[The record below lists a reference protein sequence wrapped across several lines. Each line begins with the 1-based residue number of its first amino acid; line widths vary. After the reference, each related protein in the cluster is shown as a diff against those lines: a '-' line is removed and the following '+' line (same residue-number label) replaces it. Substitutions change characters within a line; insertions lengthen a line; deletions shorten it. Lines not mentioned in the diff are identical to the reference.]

1 MSFNSLFFLFLFMP
15 VSILFYYICTKRL
28 RDAPLVSMRL
38 VFYAWGSVEY
48 MALLLLSLVFNYI
61 TGIQVSKL
69 REQEKTAWARVSMIV
84 AVVAN
89 LLLLG
94 FFKYYGFLISN
105 INAITGLK
113 LSSPSLSA
121 PLGLSFYTFT
131 VLSYVLDIYNGK
143 AVALKN
149 PLTYGVYVTFFPKLI
164 SGPIVRYQD
173 MEAQLREP
181 KVAPAKMGAGMN
193 LFLVGLFKKVLI
205 ADNLAT
211 AFSAISAMTTMSVGT
226 AWLGMIFYSLELYFD
241 FSGYSDMAIG
251 LAKIF
256 GFDLE
261 KNFDYPYLS
270 SSISEFWRRWHISL
284 GSWFREYVYIPVGGT
299 RCSRNETIRNLAVVW
314 LLTGLW
320 HGASWN
326 FVMWGIYHGAFVILE
341 KFLIQDRLDSVP
353 KFMRIIGTV
362 LVAFVGWVLF
372 FSSSLV
378 EALHYYGQM
387 LGMGHLGLIDSTCK
401 YYLSGNL
408 LLLLIAAVGCGP
420 LVHRLHQRLTYRLS
434 DSAIYVSAVAY
445 IALLALTVASLVNA
459 TYSSFLYFQF

>member
-15 VSILFYYICTKRL
+15 VSILFYYICPKRL
-28 RDAPLVSMRL
+28 REVPLVIMSL

-284 GSWFREYVYIPVGGT
+284 GSWFREYVYIPLGGN
-299 RCSRNETIRNLAVVW
+299 RCSRNENIRNLAVVW
-314 LLTGLW
+314 LLNGLW

-326 FVMWGIYHGAFVILE
+326 FVM
-341 KFLIQDRLDSVP
+341 
-353 KFMRIIGTV
+353 
-362 LVAFVGWVLF
+362 
-372 FSSSLV
+372 
-378 EALHYYGQM
+378 
-387 LGMGHLGLIDSTCK
+387 
-401 YYLSGNL
+401 
-408 LLLLIAAVGCGP
+408 CG
-420 LVHRLHQRLTYRLS
+420 
-434 DSAIYVSAVAY
+434 
-445 IALLALTVASLVNA
+445 
-459 TYSSFLYFQF
+459 F